1 VSRAVADS
9 SSQSGRR
16 SRTLRVG
23 LHAEPQLRTL
33 AERIVDELRE
43 ELEHRFAEI
52 EWRVEL
58 GDGGPK
64 NPQARIAELMQDAR
78 QLLLDNRWDLVICL
92 TDIPLRSDDHRPLT
106 AVASATEGVGLIS
119 VPALGAIA
127 LEDRVRKA
135 ALDLIAALVGRSDKD
150 RERVGDRLHELASS
164 IGTAQIR
171 DDNTVRFSTA
181 VIRGNLRLLIGMV
194 RANHPWRVAVKL
206 SRALVASL
214 GTAAYV
220 LASSG
225 FWMLAS
231 HMAWPRLLGLALAAL
246 VATTVALIAAH
257 NLWERSRDPQ
267 TRERVVLFNA
277 VTMVTIAIGVLT
289 LYLALLAFSVV
300 GAFILIPEGALKAQI
315 NRADAVDYLRLAWM
329 ATSLATLAGALGS
342 LVESDL
348 AVREAA
354 YGYRPS
360 QESGD
365 GGTEVARDG
374 GTVAGDGATEA
385 GDDGPVAEE
394 QDQAASPSVRR

>member
-1 VSRAVADS
+1 VADL
-9 SSQSGRR
+9 SSQPGKG

-23 LHAEPQLRTL
+23 LHAEPQLRNL
-33 AERIVDELRE
+33 AERIVDDLRE
-43 ELEHRFAEI
+43 ELERRFPEI
-52 EWRVEL
+52 EWRAEL
-58 GDGGPK
+58 GEGRPK
-64 NPQARIAELMQDAR
+64 NPQARIAELVQDAR

-106 AVASATEGVGLIS
+106 AIASATDGVGLIS

-127 LEDRVRKA
+127 VEDRVREA
-135 ALDLIAALVGRSDKD
+135 ALDLIAALVGWNDED
-150 RERVGDRLHELASS
+150 RESVRDRLQELASP
-164 IGTAQIR
+164 IGTAQVREDKTI
-171 DDNTVRFSTA
+171 RFSTA

-194 RANHPWRVAVKL
+194 RANHPWRVTVKL
-206 SRALVASL
+206 SRALVAAL

-231 HMAWPRLLGLALAAL
+231 YMTWPRLLGLALAAL
-246 VATTVALIAAH
+246 VTTSAALIAAH
-257 NLWERSRDPQ
+257 NLWEHSVGPH

-277 VTMVTIAIGVLT
+277 VTTLTIAIGVLT

-300 GAFILIPEGALKAQI
+300 GAFSLVPQGALNAQI
-315 NRADAVDYLRLAWM
+315 NRAAAGDYLRLAWL

-342 LVESDL
+342 LIESDL

-360 QESGD
+360 P
-365 GGTEVARDG
+365 
-374 GTVAGDGATEA
+374 EA
-385 GDDGPVAEE
+385 GDDGTAAGE
-394 QDQAASPSVRR
+394 QGG

>member
-1 VSRAVADS
+1 MADR
-9 SSQSGRR
+9 SSQPEKG

-23 LHAEPQLRTL
+23 LHAEPQLRNL
-33 AERIVDELRE
+33 AERIVDDLRE
-43 ELEHRFAEI
+43 ELERRFPEI

-58 GDGGPK
+58 GEGRPK
-64 NPQARIAELMQDAR
+64 NPQARIAELVQDAR

-106 AVASATEGVGLIS
+106 AIASATDGVGLIS

-127 LEDRVRKA
+127 LEDRVREA
-135 ALDLIAALVGRSDKD
+135 VLDLVAALVGWNDED
-150 RERVGDRLHELASS
+150 RESVRNRLQELASP
-164 IGTAQIR
+164 IGTAQVR
-171 DDNTVRFSTA
+171 DDNTIRFSTA

-194 RANHPWRVAVKL
+194 RANHPWRVTVKL
-206 SRALVASL
+206 SRALVAAL

-231 HMAWPRLLGLALAAL
+231 YMTWPRLLGLALAAL
-246 VATTVALIAAH
+246 VTTSVALIAAH
-257 NLWERSRDPQ
+257 NLWEHSANPH

-277 VTMVTIAIGVLT
+277 VTTLTIAIGVLT

-300 GAFILIPEGALKAQI
+300 GAFSLVPQGALNAQVH
-315 NRADAVDYLRLAWM
+315 RAAAGDYLRLAWL

-342 LVESDL
+342 LIESDL

-360 QESGD
+360 P
-365 GGTEVARDG
+365 
-374 GTVAGDGATEA
+374 EA
-385 GDDGPVAEE
+385 GDDGTVA
-394 QDQAASPSVRR
+394 DVPGG